1 MCARMT
7 FKKKYNNNNNQWE
20 GSTITWLFEMDEGS
34 CLPPANDKEWGAG
47 RKHKNWA
54 TKYFKLT
61 TMLLKNNDKEF

>member
-1 MCARMT
+1 MRKNDI
-7 FKKKYNNNNNQWE
+7 KKKHNNNNYWE

-61 TMLLKNNDKEF
+61 TMLLKNNNKEF